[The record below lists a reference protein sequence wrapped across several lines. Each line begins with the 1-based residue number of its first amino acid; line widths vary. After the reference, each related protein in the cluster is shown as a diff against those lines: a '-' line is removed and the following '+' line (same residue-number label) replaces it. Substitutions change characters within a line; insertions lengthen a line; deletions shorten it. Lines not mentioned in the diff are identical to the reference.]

1 MDRQIGRGIAKGTK
15 AQKEEV
21 VDMLKKSSLPLIY
34 SINRYT
40 TTTPLF
46 A

>member
-15 AQKEEV
+15 VQKEEV